1 MEQVSIDSASREVQ
15 AEAEAEAEKEQQQQ
29 KELELARQVGGKLV
43 VSVQSSNLS
52 S

>member
-15 AEAEAEAEKEQQQQ
+15 AEAEAEKEQQQQ